1 MRHRLIRLSASMCSL
16 LALRAQNATT
26 DLNAPSASIEPVRPS
41 ATVLIRPY
49 LAPGVPAIR
58 VADSARLAALMRGG
72 ALYLTLQDAIAVA
85 LENNID
91 IEIAR
96 YGPILA
102 AWNLKRSEAGG
113 ALPGVPSGA
122 SQAGTVASGQGI
134 AGSQAAAGLTGGGG
148 AGNGGGTSNATI
160 TQVGPVTQN
169 LDPSLQEA
177 STFSHV
183 SSPQAN
189 PRQTLSTVLIS
200 NTRVH
205 NVSWQQGFLTGGGY
219 TLSFSDH
226 YLNESAVGDILNPSW
241 APNLS
246 LSFQHNL
253 LQGLGIAVN
262 ARTINVQ
269 KINLSTSD
277 LTFRT
282 QVIEVVVNVLNSYYA
297 LVADEEDLRAKGS
310 AVEAAQQFLQEN
322 KRREELGALSALDV
336 TTAESQ
342 LAAAQRDVVISETE
356 RLQNEV
362 QFKNLLSRRGVLEPA
377 LAQARLV
384 LLDRI
389 VVPAADDL
397 APLDDLIQ
405 QALANRSDIAA
416 AKANIQSAEISALG
430 TLNGV
435 RPSVQVI
442 GGTSQAG
449 LAGTAQHTPFGSPD
463 PFVVGGLGTALGQ
476 VFRRN
481 YPTERIGA
489 FAQVRIRNRQAQADQ
504 GIDQLQQRQTE
515 LSTQKTLNQVQVDVS
530 NYVVALRQARARHEA
545 AVQNRILQEQLYKA
559 EQEKFMLGAS
569 TPYNVVQAQR
579 DLVAAQAAEV
589 SGLASYEAARIA
601 LDETLGATLEANH
614 VSIDEARAGVVGRAS
629 TLPEASPAR

>member
-297 LVADEEDLRAKGS
+297 VVADEEDLRAKGS

-342 LAAAQRDVVISETE
+342 LAASQRDVVISETE

-579 DLVAAQAAEV
+579 DLVAARAAEV

-614 VSIDEARAGVVGRAS
+614 VSIDDARAGVVGRAS